1 MSTANLESKRFDGVS
16 VNTKLV
22 IGESNNADVNADAQ
36 TPGMGFFMKPSDVT
50 GRTANVTGFLVTSSN
65 ESGKLE
71 FSDPDGFLALGD
83 LSDVTLTAP
92 VANNLLSFDG
102 TEWVNT
108 GDITPDSVTFAT
120 KATVTQETSITTG
133 VTADGS
139 AGIITTFLPATAADA
154 SDTFTV
160 SNASVT
166 TTSVVVAVISDYTGA
181 SLPTVRVGNVA
192 AGSFDIVVQNTGAA
206 ALDQPLEISFIVM

>member
-16 VNTKLV
+16 INTKLV
-22 IGESNNADVNADAQ
+22 ISESNNADVNADAQ
-36 TPGMGFFMKPSDVT
+36 TPGMGLFIKPSDVT
-50 GRTANVTGFLVTSSN
+50 GRTANVTGFILTSSN

-71 FSDPDGFLALGD
+71 FSDPDGLLALGD

-92 VANNLLSFDG
+92 VANNMLVFDG
-102 TEWVNT
+102 TEWVNS

-120 KATVTQETSITTG
+120 KVTVTQLTSITTG

-139 AGIITTFLPATAADA
+139 AGIITTVAAATVADA

-160 SNASVT
+160 TNSSVT
-166 TTSVVVAVISDYTGA
+166 TTSVVVAVVSDYAGA
-181 SLPTVRVGNVA
+181 SLPNVRVNNVV
-192 AGSFDIVVQNTGAA
+192 AGAFDVVIQNAGAA

>member
-71 FSDPDGFLALGD
+71 FSDPDGLLALGD

-92 VANNLLSFDG
+92 AANNLLSFDG

-108 GDITPDSVTFAT
+108 DSIAPTAINMV
-120 KATVTQETSITTG
+120 KGTVTQATSLVTPVTLDTAAG
-133 VTADGS
+133 V
-139 AGIITTFLPATAADA
+139 ITTFTATTAIGAVEA
-154 SDTFTV
+154 FTV
-160 SNASVT
+160 NNSSVLADSVVLVTVT
-166 TTSVVVAVISDYTGA
+166 TYTGLSIVNAIVNNVVAGA
-181 SLPTVRVGNVA
+181 
-192 AGSFDIVVQNTGAA
+192 FDIVVQNIGAA
-206 ALDQPLEISFIVM
+206 ILNAPLVISYVVL